1 MRNGMSA
8 DCEMARAGSRL
19 TMEHRRSDAALAV
32 ATSPTVAL
40 ARWMIGLP
48 IGPEGPV
55 PMGPVPIGPMVSGPK
70 SHGDETRK
78 STVGP
83 KPGPHASEVRGAF
96 MESKEAVESKEAS
109 LQSEQG
115 VSDEQ

>member
-1 MRNGMSA
+1 
-8 DCEMARAGSRL
+8 
-19 TMEHRRSDAALAV
+19 MEHRRSDAALAV
-32 ATSPTVAL
+32 TTSPTVAF

-48 IGPEGPV
+48 IGPEGPDDGPV
-55 PMGPVPIGPMVSGPK
+55 PMAPMGPVVSGPK

-83 KPGPHASEVRGAF
+83 KPGPHASEVRDEVRDAHAL
-96 MESKEAVESKEAS
+96 MESVESKEAVEDS

-115 VSDEQ
+115 ASDEQ